1 MITNKNKT
9 IANAIEKSLGAAPEK
24 NKDKA
29 SKSILMILVFTVFF
43 IVLVFTIG
51 FTETVYRF
59 TWQKETDSFESET
72 KNVAYLA
79 NGRINEMTSVS
90 QSIADDLSA
99 LLHENAGQAEFLRSL
114 QLFCNA
120 SRFSN
125 IKYFK
130 GDTASNMSGTR
141 ALSVPPD
148 ILANRARENVNI
160 KRISYAYDE
169 DLKGKAIEVYIPMAA
184 GDITGI
190 ITVMS
195 MQNFSDSIQ
204 LSANSGYSGY
214 LVDASGSLLLTDKTG
229 ASASGSILE
238 TLQAGFKDED
248 TLDLMKAIK
257 SGTAHTAQNL
267 SVGDGVLASYQ
278 PLTDNLQWGVVNI
291 KSTADTMSK
300 LHSVRTQIILIGL
313 LLGVLILSV
322 ILYIWFSRRRFNRK
336 LEAIESTDSSL
347 GCYNLPAFQAEV
359 AATLKSKKKSRYA
372 ILYMGVLNYEY
383 ISQTFGTHVSNDCLH
398 YFYRSIRRI
407 VEPGELIGRAS
418 ADRFVAMLR
427 YTDDATLIRRYETLY
442 QYMYNYLPL
451 KEKGYNLHIY
461 AGIYLVEPAKDYTA
475 AEMIERATIAF
486 NSLSMSTTDSYL
498 FYDTILR
505 NRFMNKAEIE
515 SIMKNSLQNDEFLL
529 YFQPKY
535 GIKRHCID
543 SAEVLVRWRHPTKGL
558 VSPMDFIPLFESNGF
573 IVELDKYIYLKALQQ
588 MRERAEQGKMVVPLS
603 INVSRISAIQPGFLK
618 FYIENKH
625 QYQIPDNVIELEFTE
640 SFALESYNTI
650 NDIVTMLGRNG
661 IRCSIDDFGSGY
673 SSFSVLKQ
681 LQMDVLKMDKLFL
694 NKGTDSHR
702 DKILISGI
710 IELGK
715 QFSMKIVQEGV
726 ETEEEYRLVRDL
738 GCDAIQGYWY
748 SEALSQDAFEEF
760 VDTKGMLP
768 IEDIHV

>member
-1 MITNKNKT
+1 M
-9 IANAIEKSLGAAPEK
+9 AAEIENSLGAAPK
-24 NKDKA
+24 KSKDKS
-29 SKSILMILVFTVFF
+29 SKGLLLVLLFTIFFVILVF
-43 IVLVFTIG
+43 IIG

-59 TWQKETDSFESET
+59 TWQKETDSFGSET

-79 NGRINEMTSVS
+79 NGRLNDMSKVS
-90 QSIADDLSA
+90 QSIADDLAA
-99 LLHENAGQAEFLRSL
+99 LLHEKAGQTEFLRNL
-114 QLFCNA
+114 QLFCKA
-120 SRFSN
+120 AGFSG
-125 IKYFK
+125 IKYFN
-130 GDTASNMSGTR
+130 GDTAYNMSGTKAQFVPQEILDSR
-141 ALSVPPD
+141 AQESGS
-148 ILANRARENVNI
+148 I
-160 KRISYAYDE
+160 KQTCYAYDT
-169 DLKGKAIEVYIPMAA
+169 DLKGNAIEIYIP
-184 GDITGI
+184 ITPVGGVSGI

-195 MQNFSDSIQ
+195 MQDFNDGIQ

-214 LVDASGSLLLTDKTG
+214 LVDASGNLLLSDTAG
-229 ASASGSILE
+229 AAVSGNIRDTLQNRFKDDE
-238 TLQAGFKDED
+238 TLE
-248 TLDLMKAIK
+248 LMRSIK
-257 SGTAHTAQNL
+257 ERTAHTAQNL

-291 KSTADTMSK
+291 KNTAETMSK
-300 LHSVRTQIILIGL
+300 LQSVRIQITLIGV
-313 LLGVLILSV
+313 LLGVLVLSV
-322 ILYIWFSRRRFNRK
+322 ILYIWFSRRRYNRK

-359 AATLKSKKKSRYA
+359 AATLKSKSKSRYA

-407 VEPGELIGRAS
+407 VETGELIGRAS
-418 ADRFVAMLR
+418 ADRFVVLLR
-427 YTDDATLIRRYETLY
+427 YTDDDTLIRRYETLY

-461 AGIYLVEPAKDYTA
+461 AGIYLVDPAKNYTA

-505 NRFMNKAEIE
+505 NRFLNKAEIE

-543 SAEVLVRWRHPTKGL
+543 SAEVLVRWHHPTKGL

-588 MRERAEQGKMVVPLS
+588 MRERAEQGKRVVPLS

-625 QYQIPDNVIELEFTE
+625 RYQIPDNVIELEFTE

-650 NDIVTMLGRNG
+650 NDIVTMLGRSG

-694 NKGTDSHR
+694 NKGTDPHR

-726 ETEEEYRLVRDL
+726 ETEEEYRMVRDL

-748 SEALSQDAFEEF
+748 SQALSREEF
-760 VDTKGMLP
+760 ETFADTKGLLP
-768 IEDIHV
+768 IEEIHG